1 MNVLREQTQEPEV
14 KKKVNER
21 GRGKQNRT
29 YRHYGIELIAFSD
42 LRCLL
47 FCEPNPRIKL
57 SHG

>member
-1 MNVLREQTQEPEV
+1 MNVLREQTQDPGV
-14 KKKVNER
+14 KKVNEEEAN
-21 GRGKQNRT
+21 KT
-29 YRHYGIELIAFSD
+29 KLIDIMGIELIAFSD